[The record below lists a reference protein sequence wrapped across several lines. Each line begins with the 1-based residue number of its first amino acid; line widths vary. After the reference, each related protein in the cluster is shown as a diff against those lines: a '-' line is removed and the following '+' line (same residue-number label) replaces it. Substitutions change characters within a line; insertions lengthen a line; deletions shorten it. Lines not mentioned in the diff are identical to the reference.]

1 MGQLQSMQAQFQSM
15 DTRLIEHFQFVDE
28 RFLVLDAKVER
39 VNIKMEKYYQHQGSD
54 HEGV

>member
-15 DTRLIEHFQFVDE
+15 DTRLTEHFQFVDE